1 MPSPVKIDFVSDI
14 SCPWCAIGLRE
25 LETALERIGDSVDV
39 EVRFQPFELDRD
51 APNEGQSIVERL
63 TGKYGSTPEQ
73 VAANREQIRARAAT
87 LGFPMAMSPE
97 GRLYN
102 TFDAHRLLHWAGL
115 EGRQHQLK
123 RALLEA
129 YHSEDKSPAE
139 HEVLIAAAQSVGLD
153 PEAARDVLG
162 SNRYETEVRQAEY
175 LWQSRGVT
183 GVPSLIINEQYLI
196 TGAQPSE
203 AIEQALREIAAEAA

>member
-1 MPSPVKIDFVSDI
+1 MPSPVKIDFVSDV

-25 LETALERIGDSVDV
+25 LETALERIGDTVDV
-39 EVRFQPFELDRD
+39 EVRFQPFELDPD
-51 APNEGQSIVERL
+51 APKEGQSIVERL
-63 TGKYGSTPEQ
+63 TGKYGSTPAQ

-115 EGRQHQLK
+115 EGRQHELK

-129 YHSEDKSPAE
+129 YHSEDQSPAD
-139 HEVLIAAAQSVGLD
+139 HEVLIAAAQTAGLD
-153 PEAARDVLG
+153 PEAARDILS
-162 SNRYETEVRQAEY
+162 SNQFEAEVRQAEY

-183 GVPSLIINEQYLI
+183 GVPSLIINERYLI
-196 TGAQPSE
+196 SGAQPSE

>member
-1 MPSPVKIDFVSDI
+1 MPSPVKIDFVSDV

-25 LETALERIGDSVDV
+25 LDTALDRIGDAVDV
-39 EVRFQPFELDRD
+39 EVRFQPYELDPD
-51 APNEGQSIVERL
+51 APKEGQSIVERL

-73 VAANREQIRARAAT
+73 VAANREQIRARAAA
-87 LGFPMAMSPE
+87 LGFPMTMSPE

-115 EGRQHQLK
+115 EGRQHELK
-123 RALLEA
+123 RTLLEA
-129 YHSEDKSPAE
+129 YHSQDKSPAD
-139 HEVLIAAAQSVGLD
+139 HEVLITAAQSVGLD
-153 PEAARDVLG
+153 PEAAREVLG

-196 TGAQPSE
+196 SGAQPSE

>member
-1 MPSPVKIDFVSDI
+1 MPSPVKIDFVSDV

-25 LETALERIGDSVDV
+25 LETALDRIGDSVDV
-39 EVRFQPFELDRD
+39 EVRFQPFELDPD
-51 APNEGQSIVERL
+51 APKEGQSIVERL

-87 LGFPMAMSPE
+87 LGFPMAMSPQ

-115 EGRQHQLK
+115 EGRQHALK
-123 RALLEA
+123 RVLLEA
-129 YHSEDKSPAE
+129 YHSHDQSPAD
-139 HEVLIAAAQSVGLD
+139 HEVLIAAAQTAGLD
-153 PEAARDVLG
+153 ADEARNVLA
-162 SNRYETEVRQAEY
+162 SNRYESEVREAEY

-203 AIEQALREIAAEAA
+203 AIEQALREIAAGAA

>member
-1 MPSPVKIDFVSDI
+1 MPKPVKIDFVSDI

-25 LETALERIGDSVDV
+25 LETAMERLGSAVDV
-39 EVRFQPFELDRD
+39 DIHFQPFELDPE
-51 APNEGQSIVERL
+51 APKEGQSIVERL

-87 LGFPMAMSPE
+87 LGFPMTMSPE

-115 EGRQHQLK
+115 EGRQHELK

-129 YHSEDKSPAE
+129 YHSKDESPAD
-139 HEVLIAAAQSVGLD
+139 HEVLVTAAQTAGLD
-153 PEAARDVLG
+153 PEAAREVLS
-162 SNRYETEVRQAEY
+162 SNRFETEVRQAEY

-183 GVPSLIINEQYLI
+183 GVPSLIINEQYLLS
-196 TGAQPSE
+196 GAQPSE
-203 AIEQALREIAAEAA
+203 AIEQALRQIAAEAA

>member
-1 MPSPVKIDFVSDI
+1 MSNPVKIDFVSDV

-25 LETALERIGDSVDV
+25 LETALDRIGDSVDV
-39 EVRFQPFELDRD
+39 EVRFQPFELDPD
-51 APNEGQSIVERL
+51 APKEGQSIVERL
-63 TGKYGSTPEQ
+63 TGKYGSTPAQ
-73 VAANREQIRARAAT
+73 VAASREQIRARAAT
-87 LGFPMAMSPE
+87 LGFPMRMSPE

-115 EGRQHQLK
+115 EGRQHELK

-129 YHSEDKSPAE
+129 YHSQDKSPAD
-139 HEVLIAAAQSVGLD
+139 HEVLIAAAQAAGLD
-153 PEAARDVLG
+153 AEWARAVLN
-162 SNRYETEVRQAEY
+162 SNRYESEVRQAEH
-175 LWQSRGVT
+175 LWQARGVT